1 MSPDRVKWSVLD
13 LIDLPPSQRGI
24 LLHLSRQ
31 GPADAETLAEALGR
45 DLPQVQDA
53 LAALLQKGQVRQAS
67 DSRWDISLG
76 YVTRHTTLP
85 AKVWPALLATDRLY
99 SEQEIATLRT
109 AVPLLQFARAKLS
122 EFTDHGPSHGLRVKS
137 FATQLSYILDLTP
150 AERHLLRAGALFH
163 DIGNVVDRG
172 RHNVIS
178 QETVEKLAAAGKLP
192 FTAEEAELV
201 GLLCRWHRGE
211 YDPSRTDTLRREPL
225 RTGLMAS
232 ILRVADAMDIDH
244 RRSDYRDKF
253 RQVIEFFFP
262 DSVPHWTGLEQILG
276 VRIHCNPAVNL
287 QVFARG
293 HATDNLQ
300 IDMLRGDLASTLLDW
315 SVTAIDVESPSRPET
330 DFAPGHAQATAGAKA
345 LLVFPFEA
353 HSLVMAAL
361 SRKHLTTAGYAVAL
375 LCYPDTAGGSAWL
388 WREALPEIK
397 AQDLDRLV
405 IIGDRPDATVTSHLL
420 DTVRRWQATGV
431 TVSVLNRYEANWS
444 RLCPLLELGMELI
457 LGGDWAYF
465 WGDAASQADL
475 VWGRCAAL
483 CTRDPTQS
491 TVGVTAQEQ
500 ALTQGLL
507 NVVYKAMAEPP
518 ADDTA
523 GWRAVAEP
531 ILDRIADDD
540 QAYFARHARG
550 FAHDYAQTDSPRRVQ
565 GRVVVFEQESEATP
579 QAYYWRLEATIEAHG
594 RVPERGMRFNVP
606 YAIAVWPDGDAVEL
620 LAISHWREEEAIP
633 VRLLYPSDLGPLP
646 QGNES
651 TIRVRLSSAQ
661 AAAVVPALVA
671 ACNRSSQVAAES
683 WLPGTEEDS

>member
-1 MSPDRVKWSVLD
+1 VS
-13 LIDLPPSQRGI
+13 
-24 LLHLSRQ
+24 
-31 GPADAETLAEALGR
+31 
-45 DLPQVQDA
+45 
-53 LAALLQKGQVRQAS
+53 
-67 DSRWDISLG
+67 
-76 YVTRHTTLP
+76 RHTTLP
-85 AKVWPALLATDRLY
+85 ARVWPALLATDRIY

-122 EFTDHGPSHGLRVKS
+122 EFTDHGPGHGLRVKS

-178 QETVEKLAAAGKLP
+178 QETVERLAAAGKPP
-192 FTAEEAELV
+192 FTAKEAELV

-211 YDPSRTDTLRREPL
+211 YDPNRTDTLRREPI
-225 RTGLMAS
+225 RTGLLAA

-253 RQVIEFFFP
+253 RQVIQFFFP

-276 VRIHCNPAVNL
+276 VRIHCDPAVSL
-287 QVFARG
+287 QVFTENRV
-293 HATDNLQ
+293 TDNLQ

-315 SVTAIDVESPSRPET
+315 SVVEIDVEAASR
-330 DFAPGHAQATAGAKA
+330 AASSSAAASA

-361 SRKHLTTAGYAVAL
+361 SRKQLTRAGYAVEL
-375 LCYPDTAGGSAWL
+375 LCYPDTAGGPAWL

-397 AQDLDRLV
+397 AQGLDRLV
-405 IIGDRPDATVTSHLL
+405 IIGDRPDGAVTPHLL
-420 DTVRRWQATGV
+420 DTVRRWQAMGV

-444 RLCPLLELGMELI
+444 RLYPLLELGAEVI

-465 WGDAASQADL
+465 WGDAASRTDL

-491 TVGVTAQEQ
+491 TVGVTAQEK

-507 NVVYKAMAEPP
+507 NVVYKAMSEPP

-523 GWRAVAEP
+523 GWQAVAEP
-531 ILDRIADDD
+531 VLDRIAANDR
-540 QAYFARHARG
+540 AYFARQATG
-550 FAHDYAQTDSPRRVQ
+550 FAEDLARTASPGRVQ
-565 GRVVVFEQESEATP
+565 GRVAILEQESGSTP
-579 QAYYWRLEATIEAHG
+579 QANYWRLEATIEAHG

-606 YAIAVWPDGDAVEL
+606 YAIAVWPDGDAIEL

-651 TIRVRLSSAQ
+651 TIRVRLSPDQ

-671 ACNRSSQVAAES
+671 ACNRSSQMPVGS
-683 WLPGTEEDS
+683 WLPRTMTEP

>member
-31 GPADAETLAEALGR
+31 GPADAETLARELRR
-45 DLPQVQDA
+45 DLVQVQDA
-53 LAALLQKGQVRQAS
+53 LAALLQQGQVRQAS
-67 DSRWDISLG
+67 DSQWEIALG
-76 YVTRHTTLP
+76 HVTRHTTLP
-85 AKVWPALLATDRLY
+85 AKIWPAMLATDRLY

-163 DIGNVVDRG
+163 DIGNVVDRK

-192 FTAEEAELV
+192 FTAKEAELV

-211 YDPSRTDTLRREPL
+211 YDPSRTDSLRHEPI
-225 RTGLMAS
+225 RTGLLAA
-232 ILRVADAMDIDH
+232 ILRVSDAMDIDH

-253 RQVIEFFFP
+253 RQVIGFFFP

-276 VRIHCNPAVNL
+276 VRIHCNPAVSL

-300 IDMLRGDLASTLLDW
+300 IDMLRGDMASTLLDW
-315 SVTAIDVESPSRPET
+315 SVMEIDVDSVPAR
-330 DFAPGHAQATAGAKA
+330 GHAQETADSNA

-361 SRKHLTTAGYAVAL
+361 SRKHLTKAGYAVEL
-375 LCYPDTAGGSAWL
+375 FCYPDTAGGPRWL
-388 WREALPEIK
+388 WGEALPEVK
-397 AQDLDRLV
+397 AGNLDRLV
-405 IIGDRPDATVTSHLL
+405 IIGDRPDATLSSHLL
-420 DTVRRWQATGV
+420 DTVRRWRATGV

-444 RLCPLLELGMELI
+444 RLYPLLELGVELI

-465 WGDAASQADL
+465 WGNAASQADL

-507 NVVYKAMAEPP
+507 NVVYKAMVEPP
-518 ADDTA
+518 ADDTD

-531 ILDRIADDD
+531 ILDRIAAND
-540 QAYFARHARG
+540 QAYFARQARD
-550 FAHDYAQTDSPRRVQ
+550 FAKEYARTAPTGRVQ
-565 GRVVVFEQESEATP
+565 GRVAVFEQASEATP
-579 QAYYWRLEATIEAHG
+579 QAYYWRLETTIEAHG
-594 RVPERGMRFNVP
+594 RVPERGIRFNVP

-633 VRLLYPSDLGPLP
+633 VRLLYPSDLGPVP

-651 TIRVRLSSAQ
+651 TIRVRLSPAQ
-661 AAAVVPALVA
+661 AAVVVPALVA
-671 ACNRSSQVAAES
+671 ACNRASQAAMRA
-683 WLPGTEEDS
+683 WLPRTIANP